1 MDANIRSLKEVL
13 PYPFS
18 KNRLTGWLQKGNI
31 NMKNRKPTKYAG
43 IFSYESKGM
52 KLYGLKFSHKGT
64 QVQKQGYTS
73 LATARQ
79 ARAEISTAI
88 ETGEYFKKE
97 YTLDEY
103 FEIYANLKV
112 KSGKWNKTT
121 EKTFKATYKMI
132 SNDLKKKKL
141 EEISRQDIQMLNIKL
156 GEQYRSTTIS
166 AVLGLLSSILEHA
179 YQNEVLTRNR
189 AKGIEPVKSKKHKFK
204 KELSMKDFNIV
215 KKYIKNHYDIMVQVA
230 FMLLSYGLRRGEVL
244 AIRQSAIIFQN
255 NATKIHIDK
264 SRTALYPDGKGTKTG
279 KNRDIF
285 ITAEDTELLKKA
297 IKLSKERYVANKN
310 ISYTED
316 AWLLVQK
323 NGEPFR
329 ISSLN
334 SILITVKKKTG
345 INITPH
351 ILRHFF
357 ATQAQ
362 STNINPRLIANFLGH
377 ENVSMTDHYSHP
389 TDEGGILVMEKVNQK
404 LN

>member
-1 MDANIRSLKEVL
+1 M

-18 KNRLTGWLQKGNI
+18 QKSSHWLVKKGNI

-73 LATARQ
+73 LVTARQ

-112 KSGKWNKTT
+112 KSGKWNKTSERT
-121 EKTFKATYKMI
+121 LKQIYKMI
-132 SNDLKKKKL
+132 DDNLKSKKL
-141 EEISRQDIQMLNIKL
+141 EDISRQDIQLFNIKL
-156 GEQYRSTTIS
+156 GEKYRSKTIS

-179 YQNEVLTRNR
+179 YQNEVLSRNR
-189 AKGIEPVKSKKHKFK
+189 AKGIEPVKSNKPKFS
-204 KELSMKDFNIV
+204 KELSLEDFNVI
-215 KKYIKNHYDIMVQVA
+215 KKYIHDHYDIMVQVA

-244 AIRQSAIIFQN
+244 AIRQSVVTFKDN
-255 NATKIHIDK
+255 VTKIHIDK
-264 SRTALYPDGKGTKTG
+264 SRTRLYPDGKCTKTG
-279 KNRDIF
+279 KERDIF
-285 ITAEDTELLKKA
+285 ITSDDTELLKKA
-297 IKLSKERYVANKN
+297 IKLSKEYYMANKN

-316 AWLLVQK
+316 AWLLVEQ
-323 NGEPFR
+323 NGEPFYVEKM
-329 ISSLN
+329 N
-334 SILITVKKKTG
+334 SIFIEIKKITG

-377 ENVSMTDHYSHP
+377 TNISMTDHYTHA
-389 TDEGGILVMEKVNQK
+389 TDEGGILVMEKINQK

>member
-1 MDANIRSLKEVL
+1 
-13 PYPFS
+13 
-18 KNRLTGWLQKGNI
+18 
-31 NMKNRKPTKYAG
+31 MKNRKPTKYAG

-103 FEIYANLKV
+103 FEIYANLKI
-112 KSGKWNKTT
+112 KSGKWNKSSERTYTT
-121 EKTFKATYKMI
+121 AYKMI
-132 SNDLKKKKL
+132 SIDLKKKKL
-141 EEISRQDIQMLNIKL
+141 EDISRQDIQMLNIKL
-156 GEQYRSTTIS
+156 GEKYRSTTIS
-166 AVLGLLSSILEHA
+166 ATLGLLSSILEHA
-179 YQNEVLTRNR
+179 YQNEFLSRNR
-189 AKGIEPVKSKKHKFK
+189 AKGIEPVKSNKPKFN
-204 KELSMKDFNIV
+204 KELSMEDFNIV
-215 KKYIKNHYDIMVQVA
+215 KKYVKDHYDIMVQVA

-244 AIRQSAIIFQN
+244 AIRESVVEFKDN
-255 NATKIHIDK
+255 VTKIHIDK

-285 ITAEDTELLKKA
+285 ITEDDTVLLKKA
-297 IKLSKERYVANKN
+297 IQLSKERYLANKN
-310 ISYTED
+310 TSYTKD
-316 AWLLVQK
+316 AWLLVGK
-323 NGEPFR
+323 NGEPF
-329 ISSLN
+329 IIQLLN
-334 SILITVKKKTG
+334 NVFKHIKKKTG

-377 ENVSMTDHYSHP
+377 ANISMTDKYTHA
-389 TDEGGILVMEKVNQK
+389 TDDGGILVMEKVNQK
-404 LN
+404 IN

>member
-1 MDANIRSLKEVL
+1 M

-18 KNRLTGWLQKGNI
+18 QNRLTGWYKKGNI
-31 NMKNRKPTKYAG
+31 NMKNRKSTKYAG

-112 KSGKWNKTT
+112 KSGKWNKSSERTYTT
-121 EKTFKATYKMI
+121 TYKMI
-132 SNDLKKKKL
+132 SIDLKKKKL

-166 AVLGLLSSILEHA
+166 CVLGLLSSILEHA
-179 YQNEVLTRNR
+179 YQNEVLSRNR
-189 AKGIEPVKSKKHKFK
+189 AKGIEPVKSNKPKFN
-204 KELSMKDFNIV
+204 KELSLEDFNVV
-215 KKYIKNHYDIMVQVA
+215 KKYIHDHYDIMVQVA

-244 AIRQSAIIFQN
+244 AIRESSVEFKDN
-255 NATKIHIDK
+255 VTKIHIDK
-264 SRTALYPDGKGTKTG
+264 SRTVLYPDGKGTKTG
-279 KNRDIF
+279 KERDIF
-285 ITAEDTELLKKA
+285 ITQEDTVLLKKA
-297 IKLSKERYVANKN
+297 IKLSKERYVANKKT
-310 ISYTED
+310 SYTKD
-316 AWLLVQK
+316 AWLLVGK
-323 NGEPFR
+323 NGEPF
-329 ISSLN
+329 IIQLLN
-334 SILITVKKKTG
+334 NVFKHIKKKTG

-377 ENVSMTDHYSHP
+377 ANISMTDKYTHA
-389 TDEGGILVMEKVNQK
+389 TDDGGILVMEKVNQK
-404 LN
+404 IN

>member
-1 MDANIRSLKEVL
+1 
-13 PYPFS
+13 
-18 KNRLTGWLQKGNI
+18 
-31 NMKNRKPTKYAG
+31 MKNRKPTKYAG

-79 ARAEISTAI
+79 ARTEISTAI

-112 KSGKWNKTT
+112 KSGKWNKTSEET
-121 EKTFKATYKMI
+121 MKKMYNMI
-132 SNDLKKKKL
+132 SIDFKKKKL
-141 EEISRQDIQMLNIKL
+141 EDISRQDVQMLNIQL
-156 GEQYRSTTIS
+156 GEKYRSNTIS
-166 AVLGLLSSILEHA
+166 AVLGLLSSVLEHA

-189 AKGIEPVKSKKHKFK
+189 AKGIQPFKSNKPKFN
-204 KELSMKDFNIV
+204 KELSIEDFNII
-215 KKYIKNHYDIMVQVA
+215 KKYIHDHYDMMVQTA
-230 FMLLSYGLRRGEVL
+230 FMLLSYGIRRGELL
-244 AIRQSAIIFQN
+244 AIRESVITFKDN
-255 NATKIHIDK
+255 VTKIHIDK
-264 SRTALYPDGKGTKTG
+264 SRTRLYRDGKGTKTG
-279 KNRDIF
+279 KERDIF
-285 ITAEDTELLKKA
+285 ITEDDTALLKKA

-310 ISYTED
+310 ISYTKD
-316 AWLLVQK
+316 AWLLVRK

-329 ISSLN
+329 IYELN
-334 SILITVKKKTG
+334 HIFINIKKKTG

-362 STNINPRLIANFLGH
+362 STNVNPRLIANFLGH
-377 ENVSMTDHYSHP
+377 ANISMTDHYSHP

-404 LN
+404 IN

>member
-1 MDANIRSLKEVL
+1 
-13 PYPFS
+13 
-18 KNRLTGWLQKGNI
+18 
-31 NMKNRKPTKYAG
+31 MKNRKPTKYAG

-121 EKTFKATYKMI
+121 EKTLKQIYKMI
-132 SNDLKKKKL
+132 DDDLKKKKL
-141 EEISRQDIQMLNIKL
+141 EYISRQDIQMFNIKL
-156 GEQYRSTTIS
+156 GEKYRSKTIS
-166 AVLGLLSSILEHA
+166 AVLGLLSSTLEHA
-179 YQNEVLTRNR
+179 YQNEVLSRNR
-189 AKGIEPVKSKKHKFK
+189 AKGIEPVKSSKPKFS
-204 KELSMKDFNIV
+204 KELSLEDFNII
-215 KKYIKNHYDIMVQVA
+215 KKYIHDHYDIMVQVA
-230 FMLLSYGLRRGEVL
+230 FMLLSYGLRRGELL
-244 AIRQSAIIFQN
+244 AIRKSVITFKDN
-255 NATKIHIDK
+255 VTKIHIDK
-264 SRTALYPDGKGTKTG
+264 SRTRLYPDGKCTKTG
-279 KNRDIF
+279 KERDIF
-285 ITAEDTELLKKA
+285 ITPDDTDLLKKA
-297 IKLSKERYVANKN
+297 IKLSKEYYMANKN
-310 ISYTED
+310 TSYTED
-316 AWLLVQK
+316 AWILVEQ
-323 NGEPFR
+323 NGEPFY
-329 ISSLN
+329 IEKMN
-334 SILITVKKKTG
+334 TIFIDVKKKTG

-362 STNINPRLIANFLGH
+362 SSNINPRLIANFLGH
-377 ENVSMTDHYSHP
+377 TNVSMTDHYSHP

-404 LN
+404 IN

>member
-1 MDANIRSLKEVL
+1 
-13 PYPFS
+13 
-18 KNRLTGWLQKGNI
+18 
-31 NMKNRKPTKYAG
+31 MKNRKSTKYAG

-112 KSGKWNKTT
+112 KSGKWNKSSERTYTT
-121 EKTFKATYKMI
+121 TYKMI
-132 SNDLKKKKL
+132 SIDLKKKKL

-166 AVLGLLSSILEHA
+166 CVLGLLSSILEHA
-179 YQNEVLTRNR
+179 YQNEVLSRNR
-189 AKGIEPVKSKKHKFK
+189 AKGIEPVKSNKPKFN
-204 KELSMKDFNIV
+204 KELSLEDFNVV
-215 KKYIKNHYDIMVQVA
+215 KKYIHDHYDIMVQVA

-244 AIRQSAIIFQN
+244 AIRESSVEFKDN
-255 NATKIHIDK
+255 VTKIHIDK
-264 SRTALYPDGKGTKTG
+264 SRTVLYPDGKGTKTG
-279 KNRDIF
+279 KERDIF
-285 ITAEDTELLKKA
+285 ITQEDTVLLKKA
-297 IKLSKERYVANKN
+297 IKLSKERYVANKKT
-310 ISYTED
+310 SYTKD
-316 AWLLVQK
+316 AWLLVGK
-323 NGEPFR
+323 NGEPF
-329 ISSLN
+329 IIQLLN
-334 SILITVKKKTG
+334 NVFKHIKKKTG

-377 ENVSMTDHYSHP
+377 ANISMTDKYTHA
-389 TDEGGILVMEKVNQK
+389 TDDGGILVMEKVNQK
-404 LN
+404 IN

>member
-1 MDANIRSLKEVL
+1 
-13 PYPFS
+13 
-18 KNRLTGWLQKGNI
+18 
-31 NMKNRKPTKYAG
+31 MKNRKPTKYAG

-121 EKTFKATYKMI
+121 EKTLKQIYKMI
-132 SNDLKKKKL
+132 DDDLKKKKL
-141 EEISRQDIQMLNIKL
+141 EYISRQDIQMFNIKL
-156 GEQYRSTTIS
+156 GEKYRSKTIS
-166 AVLGLLSSILEHA
+166 AVLGLLSSTLEHA
-179 YQNEVLTRNR
+179 YQNEVLSRNR
-189 AKGIEPVKSKKHKFK
+189 AKGIEPVKSSKPKFS
-204 KELSMKDFNIV
+204 KELSLEDFNII
-215 KKYIKNHYDIMVQVA
+215 KKYIHDHYDIMVQVA
-230 FMLLSYGLRRGEVL
+230 FMLLSYGLRRGELL
-244 AIRQSAIIFQN
+244 AIRKSVITFKDN
-255 NATKIHIDK
+255 VTKIHIDK
-264 SRTALYPDGKGTKTG
+264 SRTRLYPDGKCTKTG
-279 KNRDIF
+279 KERDIF
-285 ITAEDTELLKKA
+285 ITSDDTELLKKA
-297 IKLSKERYVANKN
+297 IKLSKEYYMANKN
-310 ISYTED
+310 ISYTEE
-316 AWLLVQK
+316 AWLLVEQ
-323 NGEPFR
+323 NGEPFYVEKMNT
-329 ISSLN
+329 IF
-334 SILITVKKKTG
+334 IDIKKTTG

-362 STNINPRLIANFLGH
+362 SSNINPRLIANFLGH
-377 ENVSMTDHYSHP
+377 TNVSMTDHYSHP

-404 LN
+404 IN

>member
-1 MDANIRSLKEVL
+1 
-13 PYPFS
+13 
-18 KNRLTGWLQKGNI
+18 
-31 NMKNRKPTKYAG
+31 MKNRKPTKYAG

-121 EKTFKATYKMI
+121 EKTLKQIYKMI
-132 SNDLKKKKL
+132 DDDLKKKKL
-141 EEISRQDIQMLNIKL
+141 EYISRQDIQMFNIKL
-156 GEQYRSTTIS
+156 GEKYRSKTIS
-166 AVLGLLSSILEHA
+166 AVLGLLSSTLEHA
-179 YQNEVLTRNR
+179 YQNEVLSRNR
-189 AKGIEPVKSKKHKFK
+189 AKGIEPVKSSKPKFS
-204 KELSMKDFNIV
+204 KELSLEDFNII
-215 KKYIKNHYDIMVQVA
+215 KKYIHDHYDIMVQVA
-230 FMLLSYGLRRGEVL
+230 FMLLSYGLRRGELL
-244 AIRQSAIIFQN
+244 AIRKSVITFKDN
-255 NATKIHIDK
+255 VTKIHIDK
-264 SRTALYPDGKGTKTG
+264 SRTRLYPDGKCTKTG
-279 KNRDIF
+279 KERDIF
-285 ITAEDTELLKKA
+285 ITSDDTELLKKA
-297 IKLSKERYVANKN
+297 IKLSKEYYMANKN
-310 ISYTED
+310 ISYTEE
-316 AWLLVQK
+316 AWLLVEQ
-323 NGEPFR
+323 NGEPFYVEKMNT
-329 ISSLN
+329 IF
-334 SILITVKKKTG
+334 IEIKKTTG

-362 STNINPRLIANFLGH
+362 SSNINPRLIANFLGH
-377 ENVSMTDHYSHP
+377 TNVSMTDHYSHP

-404 LN
+404 IN

>member
-1 MDANIRSLKEVL
+1 
-13 PYPFS
+13 
-18 KNRLTGWLQKGNI
+18 
-31 NMKNRKPTKYAG
+31 MKNRKATKYAG

-103 FEIYANLKV
+103 FEIYANLKI
-112 KSGKWNKTT
+112 KSGKWNKSSERTYTT
-121 EKTFKATYKMI
+121 TYKMI
-132 SNDLKKKKL
+132 SIDLKKKKL

-166 AVLGLLSSILEHA
+166 CVLGLLSSILEHA
-179 YQNEVLTRNR
+179 YQNEVLSRNR
-189 AKGIEPVKSKKHKFK
+189 AKGIEPVKSNKPKFN
-204 KELSMKDFNIV
+204 KELSTEDFNIV
-215 KKYIKNHYDIMVQVA
+215 KKYVKDHYDIMVQTA

-244 AIRQSAIIFQN
+244 AIRESAVEFKDN
-255 NATKIHIDK
+255 VTKIHIDK
-264 SRTALYPDGKGTKTG
+264 SRTVLYPEGKGTKTG
-279 KNRDIF
+279 KERDIF
-285 ITAEDTELLKKA
+285 ITQEDTVLLKKA
-297 IKLSKERYVANKN
+297 IKLSKERYVANKKT
-310 ISYTED
+310 SYTKD
-316 AWLLVQK
+316 AWLLVGK
-323 NGEPFR
+323 NGEPF
-329 ISSLN
+329 IIQLLN
-334 SILITVKKKTG
+334 NVFKHIKKKTG

-377 ENVSMTDHYSHP
+377 ANISMTDKYTHA
-389 TDEGGILVMEKVNQK
+389 TDDGGILVMEKVNQK
-404 LN
+404 IN

>member
-1 MDANIRSLKEVL
+1 
-13 PYPFS
+13 
-18 KNRLTGWLQKGNI
+18 
-31 NMKNRKPTKYAG
+31 MKNRKATKYAG

-79 ARAEISTAI
+79 ARTEISTAI

-103 FEIYANLKV
+103 FKIYANLKV
-112 KSGKWNKTT
+112 KSGKWNKTSERT
-121 EKTFKATYKMI
+121 YIAAYKMI
-132 SNDLKKKKL
+132 SIDLKKKKL

-156 GEQYRSTTIS
+156 GERYRSTTIS
-166 AVLGLLSSILEHA
+166 AVLGLLSSVLEHA

-189 AKGIEPVKSKKHKFK
+189 AKGIEPVKSKKPKFN
-204 KELSMKDFNIV
+204 KELSMEDFNVV
-215 KKYIKNHYDIMVQVA
+215 KKYVKDHYDILVQVA

-244 AIRQSAIIFQN
+244 AIRQAAIIFQN

-264 SRTALYPDGKGTKTG
+264 SRTALYPNGKGTKTG

-285 ITAEDTELLKKA
+285 ITEEDTELLKKA

-310 ISYTED
+310 ISYTEG

-323 NGEPFR
+323 DGEPFC
-329 ISSLN
+329 INSLN
-334 SILITVKKKTG
+334 NIFITIKKKTG

-377 ENVSMTDHYSHP
+377 ANVSMTDHYSHP
-389 TDEGGILVMEKVNQK
+389 TDEGGILVMKKVNQK
-404 LN
+404 IN

>member
-1 MDANIRSLKEVL
+1 
-13 PYPFS
+13 
-18 KNRLTGWLQKGNI
+18 
-31 NMKNRKPTKYAG
+31 MKNRKSTKYAG

-103 FEIYANLKV
+103 FVIYANLKV
-112 KSGKWNKTT
+112 KSGKWNKSSERTYTT
-121 EKTFKATYKMI
+121 TYKMI
-132 SNDLKKKKL
+132 SIDLKKKKL

-166 AVLGLLSSILEHA
+166 CVLGLLSSILEHA
-179 YQNEVLTRNR
+179 YQNEVLSRNR
-189 AKGIEPVKSKKHKFK
+189 AKGIEPVKSNKPKFN
-204 KELSMKDFNIV
+204 KELSMEDFNIV
-215 KKYIKNHYDIMVQVA
+215 KKYVKDHCDIMVQTA

-244 AIRQSAIIFQN
+244 AIRESAVEFKDN
-255 NATKIHIDK
+255 VTKIHIDK
-264 SRTALYPDGKGTKTG
+264 SRTVLYPDGKGTKTG
-279 KNRDIF
+279 KERDIF
-285 ITAEDTELLKKA
+285 ITQEDTVLLKKA
-297 IKLSKERYVANKN
+297 IKLSKERYVANKKT
-310 ISYTED
+310 SYTKD
-316 AWLLVQK
+316 AWLLVGK
-323 NGEPFR
+323 NGEPF
-329 ISSLN
+329 IIQLLN
-334 SILITVKKKTG
+334 NVFKHIKKKTG

-377 ENVSMTDHYSHP
+377 ANISMTDKYTHA
-389 TDEGGILVMEKVNQK
+389 TDDGGILVMEKVNQK
-404 LN
+404 IN

>member
-1 MDANIRSLKEVL
+1 
-13 PYPFS
+13 
-18 KNRLTGWLQKGNI
+18 
-31 NMKNRKPTKYAG
+31 MKNRKPTKYAG

-79 ARAEISTAI
+79 ARTEISTAI

-121 EKTFKATYKMI
+121 EKTLKQIYKMI
-132 SNDLKKKKL
+132 DDDLKRKKL
-141 EEISRQDIQMLNIKL
+141 EDISRQDIQMFNIKL
-156 GEQYRSTTIS
+156 GEKYRSKTIS
-166 AVLGLLSSILEHA
+166 AVLGLLSSTLEQA
-179 YQNEVLTRNR
+179 YQNEVVSRNR
-189 AKGIEPVKSKKHKFK
+189 AKGIEPVKSNKPKFN
-204 KELSMKDFNIV
+204 KELSLEDFNII
-215 KKYIKNHYDIMVQVA
+215 KKYIHDHYDIMVQVA

-244 AIRQSAIIFQN
+244 AIRKSVITFKDN
-255 NATKIHIDK
+255 LTKIHIDK
-264 SRTALYPDGKGTKTG
+264 SRTRLYPDGKCTKTG
-279 KNRDIF
+279 KERDIF
-285 ITAEDTELLKKA
+285 ITPDNTDLLKKA
-297 IKLSKERYVANKN
+297 IKLSKEYYMANKN
-310 ISYTED
+310 TSYTED
-316 AWLLVQK
+316 AWILVEQ
-323 NGEPFR
+323 NGEPFY
-329 ISSLN
+329 IEKMN
-334 SILITVKKKTG
+334 TIFIDVKKKTG

-362 STNINPRLIANFLGH
+362 SSNINPRLIANFLGH
-377 ENVSMTDHYSHP
+377 TNVSMTDHYSHP

-404 LN
+404 IN

>member
-1 MDANIRSLKEVL
+1 
-13 PYPFS
+13 
-18 KNRLTGWLQKGNI
+18 
-31 NMKNRKPTKYAG
+31 MKNRKATKYAG

-73 LATARQ
+73 LVTARQ

-112 KSGKWNKTT
+112 KSGKWNKSSERTYT
-121 EKTFKATYKMI
+121 AAYKMI
-132 SNDLKKKKL
+132 SIDLKKKKL

-156 GEQYRSTTIS
+156 GEKYRSTTIS
-166 AVLGLLSSILEHA
+166 ATLGLLSSILEHA
-179 YQNEVLTRNR
+179 YQNEFLSRNR
-189 AKGIEPVKSKKHKFK
+189 AKGIEPVKSNKPKFN
-204 KELSMKDFNIV
+204 KELSLEDFNIV
-215 KKYIKNHYDIMVQVA
+215 KKYIHDHYDIMVQVS

-244 AIRQSAIIFQN
+244 AIRESAVEFKDN
-255 NATKIHIDK
+255 VTKIHIDK
-264 SRTALYPDGKGTKTG
+264 SRTVLYPDGKGTKTG
-279 KNRDIF
+279 KERDIF
-285 ITAEDTELLKKA
+285 ITQEDTVLLKKA
-297 IKLSKERYVANKN
+297 IKLSKERYVANKKT
-310 ISYTED
+310 SYTKD
-316 AWLLVQK
+316 AWLLVGK
-323 NGEPFR
+323 NGEPF
-329 ISSLN
+329 IIQLLN
-334 SILITVKKKTG
+334 NVFKHIKKKTG

-377 ENVSMTDHYSHP
+377 ANISMTDKYTHA
-389 TDEGGILVMEKVNQK
+389 TDDGGILVMEKVNQK
-404 LN
+404 IN